1 MTMGSKKDPIGKT
14 TLYLYDPDVEYTYN
28 AQHGTEYPYNGLP
41 KGINGRIYKKT
52 RFIEWEPIP
61 EDIIIRHSG
70 SQIHVNFPALFH
82 DDVDPDTCIFVLR
95 SKRVDL
101 QNLICEQINF
111 FTALYDDDNDLIT
124 SMLIAK
130 CITDSEQYT
139 IDKDSFKQYYERIEE
154 ILFPPRTMERIKK
167 MVEENDVG
175 DDVVG
180 LFPPDFLRDMFI
192 ASFMIK
198 VEHIFI
204 EHFILST
211 GNSPKD
217 LYEYFARAFIHICNS
232 INPNM
237 YVLLYRY
244 VFSSVAQNIKNNNNV
259 YDMQAIDG
267 VTETTMIQRILRK
280 SLMCDGLIKL
290 TFASAWDKINRRPV
304 NSCVG
309 LIKAIINTATML
321 SRKLQLRYSLANSED
336 PSQLLSDNIGANS
349 PITMIRSYNAG
360 EFCCMSKDLNIVIA
374 QIALETNLE
383 PLQFY
388 LDNLPQMNDLSKI
401 LVDTVLYNKF
411 HSSIS
416 TNTLSTKQKY
426 IILLYVRDLVMKMY
440 GLVEA
445 ETVNNP
451 IINIIMGKTVSHSTK
466 SLTKKDLNGIKKFV
480 KINDLRKYLLT
491 DKNTQVFIEN
501 IIACVLSS
509 YSIVNH
515 NDPSLLNT
523 DLVYDSNQ
531 MTLAL
536 LNTVINLFESFRH

>member
-1 MTMGSKKDPIGKT
+1 MGKKDPISKT
-14 TLYLYDPDVEYTYN
+14 LLYLYDADAEYTYN
-28 AQHGTEYPYNGLP
+28 SHHGTEYPYNGLP
-41 KGINGRIYKKT
+41 KGVNGRVYKKT
-52 RFIEWEPIP
+52 RFIEWEPVP
-61 EDIIIRHSG
+61 EDIIIRHNG
-70 SQIHVNFPALFH
+70 SQIHVNFPALFP
-82 DDVDPDTCIFVLR
+82 DDIEEPATCVFVLR

-130 CITDSEQYT
+130 CVTDSEQYT
-139 IDKDSFKQYYERIEE
+139 IKTFTQYYEHLFD
-154 ILFPPRTMERIKK
+154 ILFPPRTMEKIKK

-180 LFPPDFLRDMFI
+180 LFPQDFLRDMFI

-204 EHFILST
+204 EHFIMST

-217 LYEYFARAFIHICNS
+217 LYELFAKAFIHICNS

-237 YVLLYRY
+237 YVLLYKY
-244 VFSSVAQNIKNNNNV
+244 VHSSVAQNIKTNNNV

-267 VTETTMIQRILRK
+267 VTETTMIQKILRK

-360 EFCCMSKDLNIVIA
+360 EFCCMSKDLNIVIGT
-374 QIALETNLE
+374 IALETDLS
-383 PLQFY
+383 PLDFY
-388 LDNLPQMNDLSKI
+388 LENLPQMNDLSKI

-426 IILLYVRDLVMKMY
+426 IILLYVRDLIMKIY
-440 GLVEA
+440 GMTEA
-445 ETVNNP
+445 ETITSP
-451 IINIIMGKTVSHSTK
+451 TINIIMGKTVSHSNK
-466 SLTKKDLNGIKKFV
+466 SLTKKDLTGIKKYV
-480 KINDLRKYLLT
+480 KLNDLRKYLLT
-491 DKNTQVFIEN
+491 EKNTNIFIEN

-523 DLVYDSNQ
+523 DLVYDSNT

-536 LNTVINLFESFRH
+536 LDMVANLFEYFQM

>member
-1 MTMGSKKDPIGKT
+1 MATKKDPIGGKYAF
-14 TLYLYDPDVEYTYN
+14 YLYDPEVEYVYN
-28 AQHGTEYPYNGLP
+28 INHGTEYPYNGLP
-41 KGINGRIYKKT
+41 KGINGRVYKKT
-52 RFIEWEPIP
+52 RFIEWEPLP
-61 EDIIIRHSG
+61 EDIIIRHKG
-70 SQIHVNFPALFH
+70 SQVYVDFTSVFPE
-82 DDVDPDTCIFVLR
+82 DVEDPATCVFVMR
-95 SKRVDL
+95 SKRADL

-111 FTALYDDDNDLIT
+111 FTALYDDDNDLIS

-130 CITDSEQYT
+130 IITDSERYT
-139 IDKDSFKQYYERIEE
+139 IKTFEEYYKELNE
-154 ILFPPRTMERIKK
+154 ILFPPRTMEKIKK

-175 DDVVG
+175 DDVIG

-204 EHFILST
+204 EHFIIST

-217 LYEYFARAFIHICNS
+217 LYELFAKAFIHICNT

-237 YVLLYRY
+237 YVLLYSY
-244 VFSSVAQNIKNNNNV
+244 VYSSVEQNVKTNNNV

-267 VTETTMIQRILRK
+267 VTETTMIQKILRK

-290 TFASAWDKINRRPV
+290 TFASAWDKINKRPV

-336 PSQLLSDNIGANS
+336 PSQLLADNIGSNS

-360 EFCCMSKDLNIVIA
+360 NFMCMAGDLNNVIA
-374 QIALETNLE
+374 QIILEIDISSLD
-383 PLQFY
+383 FY

-401 LVDTVLYNKF
+401 LVDTVIYNRF

-416 TNTLSTKQKY
+416 TNTLSMKQKY
-426 IILLYVRDLVMKMY
+426 IVLLYVRSLIMNMY
-440 GLVEA
+440 GLTEHD
-445 ETVNNP
+445 TIDSQ
-451 IINIIMGKTVSHSTK
+451 IINIIMGKTISYSNKT
-466 SLTKKDLNGIKKFV
+466 LTKKDLSGIKKFV
-480 KINDLRKYLLT
+480 KLNDLGNHLLSER
-491 DKNTQVFIEN
+491 NTNDYIES
-501 IIACVLSS
+501 ILTCVLSS

-523 DLVYDSNQ
+523 QLVYDTNN

-536 LNTVINLFESFRH
+536 LDTVTNLLEMFRHC